1 MSKKNMDELGEL
13 LDEFHAFMN
22 LRFIGRS
29 EEIKICGTLGSF
41 FDLTPEDFK
50 VQRNYSCGQ
59 LYIPKVI
66 VVFAGWR
73 SKASEGLE
81 MFDIVSD
88 PQGVV
93 WRLNCRDLSTHK
105 ESHSLTGSL
114 SEVLEAARKFVN
126 DSDLFY
132 ETIGFDE

>member
-41 FDLTPEDFK
+41 FYLTPEDFK

-66 VVFAGWR
+66 VVFAG
-73 SKASEGLE
+73 SKNRRAG
-81 MFDIVSD
+81 
-88 PQGVV
+88 G
-93 WRLNCRDLSTHK
+93 CA
-105 ESHSLTGSL
+105 GSPG
-114 SEVLEAARKFVN
+114 AGTA
-126 DSDLFY
+126 
-132 ETIGFDE
+132 